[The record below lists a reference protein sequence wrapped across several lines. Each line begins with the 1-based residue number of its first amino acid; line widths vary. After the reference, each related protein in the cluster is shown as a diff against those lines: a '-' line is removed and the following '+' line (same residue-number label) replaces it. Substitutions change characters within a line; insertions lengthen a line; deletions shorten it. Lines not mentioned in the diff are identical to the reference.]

1 MLLTSFA
8 TSFVAPASRLS
19 VQQRTSAPCM
29 GSTSDFKNGLTLEF
43 ENSVWKITNFL
54 HVKPG
59 KGPAFV
65 RSTLKNLENGKTLDK
80 TWRAGEK
87 FGDAQIDKSECQV
100 CRCTRWQHGEIV
112 HQQHARLDPHAAAD
126 RLSRQFSYDD
136 ADDMVFMNM
145 ETYEEERIPRGNID
159 KAEFIVPEMDVTILR
174 WQDKAIDVQIGK
186 TVVLKVRGA
195 LLLLQHG
202 LLHPLATHALTH
214 VCACPWGAG
223 GRD

>member
-1 MLLTSFA
+1 
-8 TSFVAPASRLS
+8 
-19 VQQRTSAPCM
+19 
-29 GSTSDFKNGLTLEF
+29 
-43 ENSVWKITNFL
+43 
-54 HVKPG
+54 
-59 KGPAFV
+59 
-65 RSTLKNLENGKTLDK
+65 
-80 TWRAGEK
+80 
-87 FGDAQIDKSECQV
+87 
-100 CRCTRWQHGEIV
+100 
-112 HQQHARLDPHAAAD
+112 
-126 RLSRQFSYDD
+126 
-136 ADDMVFMNM
+136 MNM